1 MGFYLNKLIDNCK
14 YTGKNMSDAEKAAPP
29 SYNSVFGKLKAER
42 EKGTTSFLKNSSGIL
57 AQSGEFSVFVLL
69 LLVVPI
75 LFIVYGSINLGNCT
89 IQRFIPIWLIVAGV
103 FSIIQ
108 QLLQLLNYW
117 NKRNTPEEEQE
128 ANKPSQAG
136 STLLGC
142 FNIAWFI
149 AGNVWVFGAYSDVV
163 TDDPSSVNYCH
174 QTTYYLACWSIIVAY
189 IIIGLFCFCGCCIC
203 ACIGWWCKSD

>member
-1 MGFYLNKLIDNCK
+1 
-14 YTGKNMSDAEKAAPP
+14 MSDAEKAAPP

-42 EKGTTSFLKNSSGIL
+42 EKGTTGFLKNSSGIL

-89 IQRFIPIWLIVAGV
+89 VQRLIPIWLIVAGV

-108 QLLQLLNYW
+108 QLLQLLDHWKNR
-117 NKRNTPEEEQE
+117 KVKQQE
-128 ANKPSQAG
+128 VNKPIRALSIIC
-136 STLLGC
+136 GC

-149 AGNVWVFGAYSDVV
+149 SGNVWVFGAYSDV
-163 TDDPSSVNYCH
+163 TFAESAATTFCD
-174 QTTYYLACWSIIVAY
+174 QTTFNLAFWSIVVAY
-189 IIIGLFCFCGCCIC
+189 ILGGLFRFCGCCFLIC
-203 ACIGWWCKSD
+203 VGMACNEAKNF

>member
-1 MGFYLNKLIDNCK
+1 MGFYLNKLINSFNQISIK
-14 YTGKNMSDAEKAAPP
+14 MSDAEKGAPP

-42 EKGTTSFLKNSSGIL
+42 EKGATSFLKNSSSIL

-75 LFIVYGSINLGNCT
+75 LFIVYGSINIKNCE

-142 FNIAWFI
+142 FNIAWGFLERTMMAFNLTI
-149 AGNVWVFGAYSDVV
+149 LPV
-163 TDDPSSVNYCH
+163 TN
-174 QTTYYLACWSIIVAY
+174 IV
-189 IIIGLFCFCGCCIC
+189 
-203 ACIGWWCKSD
+203 